1 MKAKRTMTDG
11 EAMRKIKALLEHDNY
26 EAIMCERKR
35 INRET
40 VPRHNAL
47 FSGLKLRYIET
58 GETVTITEF
67 GELFET
73 IRARFPNGEVLWCS
87 PEEFA
92 LIGREAECEI
102 AEYTETC
109 DECGFCEGEGVSSE
123 KV

>member
-11 EAMRKIKALLEHDNY
+11 EAMRKIKALLEHDGY
-26 EAIMCERKR
+26 EAIMSERRR

-47 FSGLKLRYIET
+47 FAGLKLKYVET
-58 GETVTITEF
+58 GEIVTVTEF

-73 IRARFPNGEVLWCS
+73 IRAKFPNGEVLWCL

-92 LIGREAECEI
+92 LIGQEAKPQEQ
-102 AEYTETC
+102 TP
-109 DECGFCEGEGVSSE
+109 
-123 KV
+123 